1 MKSES
6 IQPTTFKFLKDLSKN
21 NNRDWFN
28 ANKEKYLLAQENLT
42 NCINQLITEMNKH
55 DVIENASGK
64 KSLYRIYNDVRF
76 SKDKSPYNPRFAFG
90 LSRASK
96 LRRGSYYV
104 NIKPG
109 NSFLACGFFGP
120 NPADLKL
127 IREQIEANPEQLQ
140 KILKSKLVQK
150 NFGELRGDKVTTAP
164 RGFDINHKGIEL
176 IRYKQFIL
184 RHDFSDEE
192 VLAQDFIKQVNQLF
206 KSARPYLDYMS
217 EILTTNTNGE
227 LIV

>member
-6 IQPTTFKFLKDLSKN
+6 IQPSTIKFLKDLSKN

-28 ANKEKYLLAQENLT
+28 AHKEKYLLAQENLT
-42 NCINQLITEMNKH
+42 NSINQLILEMNKH
-55 DVIENASGK
+55 DVLENTSGK

-90 LSRASK
+90 LGRASK
-96 LRRGSYYV
+96 LRRGSYYA
-104 NIKPG
+104 NIKPS

-120 NPADLKL
+120 NPDDLKL
-127 IREQIEANPEQLQ
+127 IREQIAASPEILQ
-140 KILKSKLVQK
+140 KILKSKSIQT
-150 NFGELRGDKVTTAP
+150 NFSELKGDKVTTSP

-176 IRYKQFIL
+176 IRHKQFIL
-184 RHDFSDEE
+184 RHDFSDKE
-192 VLAQDFIKQVNQLF
+192 VLSQDFIKQVNQLF
-206 KSARPYLDYMS
+206 KTARPYLDYMS